1 MILIPLALSLTRK
14 ASTLQHK
21 DDPGRHRRHKAHE
34 DEEHHDDHI
43 ETAFDSH
50 KEAKAMKKRVRRLKQ
65 KQQLQNESS
74 SWAFFVIFLAYP
86 AVVDKVF
93 AMFYCFE
100 MDDGHSYLAADFS
113 ISCTT
118 MMYKLHR
125 QM

>member
-1 MILIPLALSLTRK
+1 MIPLALSLTRK

-74 SWAFFVIFLAYP
+74 SWAFFVVFLVSRHNIAGIWVAFFLRYQ
-86 AVVDKVF
+86 A
-93 AMFYCFE
+93 
-100 MDDGHSYLAADFS
+100 
-113 ISCTT
+113 ISLLTG
-118 MMYKLHR
+118 LSGGGR
-125 QM
+125 